1 MKTFCAAV
9 LAAVVL
15 VAEPASATSLF
26 HPDLLEAAGGLGRA
40 RGPEVY
46 AALRGVWDTWDR
58 ADPNQVEELLESA
71 SHDARLGAP
80 AQTYAALLGAYA
92 RLRRGDVAA
101 AARETRALGFVA
113 TWMAVGPFDNE
124 GKGGFDTAFGPEA
137 DFATPIVPGRAYS
150 GKERP
155 VRWRTLP
162 DAFPFGY
169 VDFES
174 LIRPDKKTCVYATAF
189 VSSRTPRNRD
199 VSLWI
204 GSGGALKVFWNG
216 EQVVSDAAERRYDAD
231 RYAAT
236 VHLGRGTSNLTVKLC
251 GTDTAPVFSLRLA
264 NEAGRPDESI
274 VVTNTLEASAAAAE
288 TVGSLAKAK
297 PAAKPMADAKAKPN
311 PKPAKRAGLEGPIQ
325 AFERLVAPKTPHPD
339 DLAAFS
345 KYLVA
350 TGGDDPAL
358 HTAKNLA
365 EAAAESTPTIPRL
378 LFAAELAEDR
388 NQRARW
394 IERAEKLVAKGHV
407 DTRVTLARAALARE
421 GLNARQAFPLY
432 AEVLRVDPD
441 NVAAI
446 RGEVELYN
454 DIGLRRTALALLA
467 RAVDSNPR
475 SVLLLNMYASQ
486 LRALGRDTEASE
498 IESRYAAF
506 RFDDRL
512 LLSRFIDLGVARR
525 NKPAAERWIDRLLSA
540 QPDEQWALGT
550 AARAYR
556 ALGEPDRA
564 TAAYDRALTLSP
576 EDVGTLRA
584 LADLQ
589 GELGHRTEQLSL
601 LGRVLTV
608 EPQNKDV
615 REYVEHLEPSGSR
628 IDEAFA
634 WEPERFL
641 KERHAPASGQ
651 NRRTVLDMSVTTV
664 FENGLSS
671 KFHQVVFQPLTD
683 AAAALGRQFAFQYQA
698 DAERVQL
705 RGARVFRGDGTV
717 DEAIE
722 SGEGAADDPEIAMY
736 TSARTFYVQFPRLE
750 PGDVVELRYRI
761 DSMSSQN
768 QFADYFG
775 DVEYLQSA
783 EPTGHAE
790 YVLITPKSRKLN
802 VDTKHLPGLRQS
814 TEERGSTRIYRFAAD
829 HVPPLVPEPAMPPF
843 PSLLGFVHVSTY
855 ASWKDLGRW
864 YWGLVKDQLEA
875 DDETRK
881 LAHRIAQGKTTDLEK
896 AKAVYDW
903 VVQNTRYVA
912 LEFGIYGYKPH
923 RCVQTVSRGWG
934 DCKDKAAVIVT
945 LLKELGIDSTMVI
958 VRSGMRGDF
967 DSTVASLAPFDH
979 AIAYVPSLDLYLDGT
994 AEYTGSSELPGMDQG
1009 ALALRVNRG
1018 NSELVRLPI
1027 SDPQKSVRKRDVTA
1041 TLRKDGSAQ
1050 LEVAYETTGTS
1061 AASWRRR
1068 FHAEGTRRDRLTE
1081 DLAGEF
1087 AGFELSP
1094 GATGVQVSTLDDIEQ
1109 PVGIK
1114 VHGTASR
1121 LGRQEGQEVA
1131 VPVTPGFRLTP
1142 TYASLSTRRIAV
1154 KLPPIGTLDDTF
1166 VVKLPPG
1173 MRVVSSPPDAK
1184 GDGPFGS
1191 YSVTVERDSGKVVV
1205 KTRMTVKVLNVP
1217 PEQYAAFKQFCADA
1231 DSAVTPRLVLGP
1243 GPG

>member
-1 MKTFCAAV
+1 
-9 LAAVVL
+9 
-15 VAEPASATSLF
+15 
-26 HPDLLEAAGGLGRA
+26 
-40 RGPEVY
+40 
-46 AALRGVWDTWDR
+46 VWDTWDR
-58 ADPNQVEELLESA
+58 ADPSQVEEMLDGASRDTHLGPPERAYAGLLS
-71 SHDARLGAP
+71 
-80 AQTYAALLGAYA
+80 AYA

-101 AARETRALGFVA
+101 ATREIQALGFVSA
-113 TWMAVGPFDNE
+113 WLAVGPFDNE
-124 GKGGFDTAFGPEA
+124 GKAGFENAFGPEA
-137 DFATPIVPGRAYS
+137 DFAQKIVPGRAYT

-162 DAFPFGY
+162 NAFPFGY
-169 VDFES
+169 VDFEN
-174 LIRPDKKTCVYATAF
+174 LVRPDKKTCVYATSF
-189 VSSRTPRNRD
+189 VSGKPARERD
-199 VSLWI
+199 ITVWI

-216 EQVVSDAAERRYDAD
+216 AEVVADGAERRYDAD

-236 VHLGRGTSNLTVKLC
+236 VHLGKGVSNLTVKLC
-251 GTDTAPVFSLRLA
+251 GTESAPVFSVRLA
-264 NEAGRPDESI
+264 DEAGRPDPSLSA
-274 VVTNTLEASAAAAE
+274 TNSLEASAAAAE
-288 TVGSLAKAK
+288 TVASL
-297 PAAKPMADAKAKPN
+297 AAKPKPPPKAPAPA
-311 PKPAKRAGLEGPIQ
+311 PKRGAVEGPIQ
-325 AFERLVAPKTPHPD
+325 AFERLVAPKAPHPD
-339 DLAAFS
+339 DLFAYA

-350 TGGDDPAL
+350 TGGDDPTL

-365 EAAAESTPTIPRL
+365 EAAATATPTIPRL
-378 LFAAELAEDR
+378 LFAAELSEDR

-394 IERAEKLVAKGHV
+394 VERAEKLVPKGHIEP
-407 DTRVTLARAALARE
+407 RVTLARAALLRD
-421 GLNARQAFPLY
+421 GLNPRLAFPEY
-432 AEVLRVDPD
+432 AAVLRVDAD
-441 NVAAI
+441 NVTAI
-446 RGEVELYN
+446 RGEVELY
-454 DIGLRRTALALLA
+454 DESGLRRTALELLA
-467 RAVDSNPR
+467 RAVERNPR

-498 IESRYAAF
+498 VESRYAAY
-506 RFDDRL
+506 RFDDRT
-512 LLSRFIDLGVARR
+512 LLSRYIDLGVARR
-525 NKPAAERWIDRLLSA
+525 DKPAAERWIDRLLSA
-540 QPDEQWALGT
+540 QPDEQWAVGV

-564 TAAYDRALTLSP
+564 TAAYERGLSLSP

-601 LGRVLTV
+601 LTRVLQV

-615 REYVEHLEPSGSR
+615 REYVEHLEPTGSR
-628 IDEAFA
+628 MDEAYA
-634 WEPERFL
+634 WDPERFL
-641 KERHAPASGQ
+641 KERHAPAEGQ
-651 NRRTVLDMSVTTV
+651 NRRTVLDMTVTTV

-671 KFHQVVFQPLTD
+671 KFRQMVFQPLTD
-683 AAAALGRQFAFQYQA
+683 AAAALARQYEFQYQA
-698 DAERVQL
+698 DSERVQL

-722 SGEGAADDPEIAMY
+722 SGEGAADDPTIAMY

-768 QFADYFG
+768 PFADYFG
-775 DVEYLQSA
+775 DVEYLQSS
-783 EPTGHAE
+783 EPTSHAE
-790 YVLITPKSRKLN
+790 YVLITPKSRKLY
-802 VDTKHLPGLRQS
+802 VDTKHLPGLKQ
-814 TEERGSTRIYRFAAD
+814 TVDDRGNSRIYRFVD
-829 HVPPLVPEPAMPPF
+829 EKVPPLVPEPSMPPWS
-843 PSLLGFVHVSTY
+843 SLLGFVHVSTY
-855 ASWKDLGRW
+855 SSWKDLGRW
-864 YWGLVKDQLEA
+864 YWGLIKDQLDV

-881 LAHRIAQGKTTDLEK
+881 LAHKLAEGKTTDLER

-903 VVQNTRYVA
+903 VVTNTRYVA

-923 RCVQTVSRGWG
+923 RCVQTLSRGWG

-958 VRSGMRGDF
+958 VRSGLRGDF

-994 AEYTGSSELPGMDQG
+994 AEFTGSSELPAMDQG

-1018 NSELVRLPI
+1018 DSELVRLPVA
-1027 SDPQKSVRKRDVTA
+1027 PPEKSVRRRDVTA
-1041 TLRKDGSAQ
+1041 TLRKDGAAQ
-1050 LEVAYETTGTS
+1050 LEVAYETIGTS
-1061 AASWRRR
+1061 APSWRRR

-1087 AGFELSP
+1087 AGFELAP
-1094 GATGVQVSTLDDIEQ
+1094 GAAGVQVGALDDIEQ
-1109 PVGIK
+1109 PVAIK

-1121 LGRQEGQEVA
+1121 LGRQEGQELT

-1142 TYASLSTRRIAV
+1142 TYASLSTRRLAV
-1154 KLPPIGTLDDTF
+1154 RLPPLGTLDDTF

-1191 YSVTVERDSGKVVV
+1191 YSVAVERDATKVVV
-1205 KTRMTVKVLNVP
+1205 KSRLMMKVLNVP

-1231 DSAVTPRLVLGP
+1231 DSAFTPRLVLGAP
-1243 GPG
+1243 